1 MRAFVYVCAARTES
15 RSHSAELC
23 CERKWQLSPHSDEIC
38 GRDVSVSHYER
49 LQLWDV
55 WRDQKKKSGFCG
67 EFCVNTVIRDARRCR
82 LPQGMEV
89 SLKIATVY
97 HLQCDA
103 TVRSALGPRQV
114 CSERRIHAHS
124 SLVPPD
130 DTISFVTTVKHDDP
144 RICPDSN
151 CKNQP
156 RKCSAASKPKAY
168 ETRPLVDKKK

>member
-1 MRAFVYVCAARTES
+1 MVTETAISGCA
-15 RSHSAELC
+15 
-23 CERKWQLSPHSDEIC
+23 
-38 GRDVSVSHYER
+38 R
-49 LQLWDV
+49 LFMCV
-55 WRDQKKKSGFCG
+55 WRALNQGPRVQSFVARENDSSRLIQTRFVGEMSQCRITSVCSFEMFGVIKKKKSGFCG
-67 EFCVNTVIRDARRCR
+67 EFCVNTVIRDACRCR

-130 DTISFVTTVKHDDP
+130 DTISFVTTVIEA
-144 RICPDSN
+144 R
-151 CKNQP
+151 
-156 RKCSAASKPKAY
+156 
-168 ETRPLVDKKK
+168 